1 MPKISYSVTSK
12 NRIGGFNKTIEVDS
26 DKSISIRAF
35 LIGSISQGVSEIK
48 NALESEDVFSAID
61 CLKRLVPI
69 TFDAF
74 MDYRVGGMELSSKGK
89 IVIEKMIKGENC
101 DFKNSNLSK
110 REWNELMESFGFKEK
125 IL

>member
-61 CLKRLVPI
+61 CLKRLGVKTKRI
-69 TFDAF
+69 
-74 MDYRVGGMELSSKGK
+74 R
-89 IVIEKMIKGENC
+89 I
-101 DFKNSNLSK
+101 SN
-110 REWNELMESFGFKEK
+110 
-125 IL
+125 